1 MDKPVANMVL
11 VPVDPTK
18 EMIGAVTRVD
28 FDNEDEVA
36 MTINLWHA
44 MLASAPQPSLEGEV
58 GQMVERLRKRY
69 TAEPVP
75 PCSVCGLPMSIQSAG
90 GGNAT
95 VYGCEAHRPFDW
107 KHYEQSRW
115 TQYRPGDEDVLAAA
129 ALLQSLSA
137 DNTRLRASLIDAA
150 SWVDECYRAWG
161 PQGIREPSAEPYS
174 DGVPSRMGAIR
185 AAIGGGRQALSE
197 GEQT

>member
-1 MDKPVANMVL
+1 MDKPGANMVL
-11 VPVDPTK
+11 VPREPTP
-18 EMIGAVTRVD
+18 EMIEAGRWPA
-28 FDNEDEVA
+28 EDDGPA
-36 MTINLWHA
+36 ACYKA
-44 MLASAPQPSLEGEV
+44 MLSAAPQPSLEGEV

-137 DNTRLRASLIDAA
+137 DNTRLREVLEKTIAGANILLADSRQCSIQHHHVTWFDERPPGWWADIQNDVLAA
-150 SWVDECYRAWG
+150 RQFLDT
-161 PQGIREPSAEPYS
+161 Q
-174 DGVPSRMGAIR
+174 
-185 AAIGGGRQALSE
+185 GGGN
-197 GEQT
+197 G